1 MGKDEGRG
9 GWTMGEGEETE
20 SGMTGA
26 ELFLTT
32 SDLPLEIYYNF
43 VFISLILLFNKK
55 S

>member
-26 ELFLTT
+26 ELRWPVAKQPSRELQ
-32 SDLPLEIYYNF
+32 N
-43 VFISLILLFNKK
+43 
-55 S
+55 